1 MENTFITNVHEL
13 AYAGFFAQECPAA
26 ELRVISKFFKASMVV
41 YKAGNV
47 SYNAVMMANTV
58 ITDFF
63 VKHHKLFARGISLE
77 FVDSILTILFCYDGF
92 WDILNRINVHLFYL
106 TYRHQILTILSNRM
120 ATMYGAQIFKQ
131 IFDRLPFFNL
141 GENNLGAEE
150 RGIFTLLFN
159 SPFVIL
165 FSSFLDFKNIYSF
178 LYFSAILSR
187 RWSDKYANAASDDE
201 RFVNSVKVINYHLAL
216 PKRYF
221 SFFTY
226 LYYNF
231 SFSIDYHL

>member
-201 RFVNSVKVINYHLAL
+201 RFVNSVKVINCHLAL

-221 SFFTY
+221 SSFTY
-226 LYYNF
+226 LCYNS

>member
-26 ELRVISKFFKASMVV
+26 ELRIISKFFKASMVV

-47 SYNAVMMANTV
+47 SYNAVMMANTI

-63 VKHHKLFARGISLE
+63 VKYHKLFARGISLE
-77 FVDSILTILFCYDGF
+77 FVDSILTVLFCYDGF

-120 ATMYGAQIFKQ
+120 ATMYGAQILGQ

-150 RGIFTLLFN
+150 RGIFILLFNSLCNVVSSSLDFRNIYSFTLLFN
-159 SPFVIL
+159 
-165 FSSFLDFKNIYSF
+165 
-178 LYFSAILSR
+178 
-187 RWSDKYANAASDDE
+187 
-201 RFVNSVKVINYHLAL
+201 
-216 PKRYF
+216 
-221 SFFTY
+221 FF
-226 LYYNF
+226 F
-231 SFSIDYHL
+231 

>member
-150 RGIFTLLFN
+150 RGIFILLFN
-159 SPFVIL
+159 SPFVI
-165 FSSFLDFKNIYSF
+165 FVSSSLDFKNIYSF
-178 LYFSAILSR
+178 FYFSAILSR

-201 RFVNSVKVINYHLAL
+201 RFVNSVKVINYRLAL
-216 PKRYF
+216 SKRYF

-226 LYYNF
+226 LCYNS

>member
-1 MENTFITNVHEL
+1 
-13 AYAGFFAQECPAA
+13 
-26 ELRVISKFFKASMVV
+26 MVV

-150 RGIFTLLFN
+150 RGILFY
-159 SPFVIL
+159 FFFD
-165 FSSFLDFKNIYSF
+165 FSFSNIVSSSLYFKNIYSF
-178 LYFSAILSR
+178 LSFQQSCLDVGLTNMLTPLLMTSDLSTQSR
-187 RWSDKYANAASDDE
+187 
-201 RFVNSVKVINYHLAL
+201 
-216 PKRYF
+216 
-221 SFFTY
+221 
-226 LYYNF
+226 
-231 SFSIDYHL
+231 

>member
-1 MENTFITNVHEL
+1 MKEFSIFVQNFDAAIVSSIFIFSAIQDSYPIIYPCQKEFFYSFFLIFQTMENTFITNVHEL

-150 RGIFTLLFN
+150 RGIFILLFD
-159 SPFVIL
+159 
-165 FSSFLDFKNIYSF
+165 FSLCNIVFLIF
-178 LYFSAILSR
+178 
-187 RWSDKYANAASDDE
+187 
-201 RFVNSVKVINYHLAL
+201 RF
-216 PKRYF
+216 
-221 SFFTY
+221 
-226 LYYNF
+226 
-231 SFSIDYHL
+231 

>member
-150 RGIFTLLFN
+150 RGIFTLLFFFFFFFN
-159 SPFVIL
+159 SPFIIL
-165 FSSFLDFKNIYSF
+165 FSSFLDFMNIYSF

-221 SFFTY
+221 FLFY
-226 LYYNF
+226 L
-231 SFSIDYHL
+231 SLL